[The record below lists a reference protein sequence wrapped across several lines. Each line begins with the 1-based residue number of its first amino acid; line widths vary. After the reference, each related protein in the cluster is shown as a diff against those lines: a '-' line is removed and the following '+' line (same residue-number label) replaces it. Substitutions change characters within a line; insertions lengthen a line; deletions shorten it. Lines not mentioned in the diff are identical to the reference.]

1 MKLRFR
7 YLCALCINVLLPV
20 LAYRLAYPHWG
31 LAGGLVASA
40 LPPIAWMAWDFARF
54 RHFDALSAMV
64 VTGIVLSLAAVPLGG
79 SQNRALEE
87 PMVSGMIGLAFLL
100 SLALRRPIVFYL
112 ARSTMARENDDGVS
126 TFEQDWRER
135 PRLAA
140 EIRLMT
146 LVWGVGLIAENTLR
160 SLIVWHGGNTPRAA
174 LASTLVSYGVYAC
187 LAAWTFWRRQGIRQD
202 AQRHAAERANAPVQ
216 PGTSRL

>member
-7 YLCALCINVLLPV
+7 YLSALCINLLLPV

-31 LAGGLVASA
+31 LAGGLAASA
-40 LPPIAWMAWDFARF
+40 LPPIAWMALDFARF

-64 VTGIVLSLAAVPLGG
+64 VFSIVLSLGAVPLGG
-79 SQNRALEE
+79 PQNRALEE
-87 PMVSGMIGLAFLL
+87 PMVSGITGLTFLF

-126 TFEQDWRER
+126 TFEQDWHER

-140 EIRLMT
+140 DIRLMT
-146 LVWGVGLIAENTLR
+146 LVWGLGLIAENTLR

-174 LASTLVSYGVYAC
+174 LASTLVSYGVYGS
-187 LAAWTFWRRQGIRQD
+187 LTLWTFWRRRGLKQD
-202 AQRHAAERANAPVQ
+202 AERRAADQASAAVQ
-216 PGTSRL
+216 PGTPGH

>member
-31 LAGGLVASA
+31 LAGGLAASA

-54 RHFDALSAMV
+54 SHFDALSAMIV
-64 VTGIVLSLAAVPLGG
+64 ASIVLSLAAVPFGG
-79 SQNRALEE
+79 PQNRALEE
-87 PMVSGMIGLAFLL
+87 PMVSGMIGLVFLL
-100 SLALRRPIVFYL
+100 SLTLRRPIVFYL
-112 ARSTMARENDDGVS
+112 ARSTLARENDDGVS
-126 TFEQDWRER
+126 TFEQNWHER

-146 LVWGVGLIAENTLR
+146 LVWGMGLIAENTLR
-160 SLIVWHGGNTPRAA
+160 SLIVWHGGNAPRAV
-174 LASTLVSYGVYAC
+174 LASTLVSYGVYAG
-187 LAAWTFWRRQGIRQD
+187 LTAWTLWRRRGIKQD
-202 AQRHAAERANAPVQ
+202 AQRHATERASAPAQ
-216 PGTSRL
+216 SGPQDH